1 MTVARTNGV
10 FDGDPEEHITRYK
23 NDTSWAAEIA
33 EFAGAIAGDH
43 AITNGSSRDA
53 FNTMKLVYDI
63 YCADPEWKA
72 RWNLDNGVAEPGP
85 PDA

>member
-23 NDTSWAAEIA
+23 DDKSWALEIA
-33 EFAGAIAGDH
+33 EFADAIQSGAAIA
-43 AITNGSSRDA
+43 NGSSQDA

-63 YCADPEWKA
+63 YCADPEWKQK
-72 RWNLDNGVAEPGP
+72 WDLDNSVPGQS
-85 PDA
+85 D